1 MGVFKADGSRVAKG
15 SFPSTTAGITDP
27 EVIVTQD
34 VYATRHSDEGSYYP
48 GTSNDTKVEGS
59 IKTLQF
65 KAGQVVRQSAI
76 NALYPPAVIDSIS
89 PATGGVAGGTVVT
102 ITGKNLDGVTSVTF
116 NGVAGTALN
125 VVSATKV
132 TVTTPAVAAGVRDVV
147 VVDDAGNTT
156 KTGGFTYA

>member
-1 MGVFKADGSRVAKG
+1 MALYKADGTRIAKTG
-15 SFPSTTAGITDP
+15 FPSTTAGITDP

-48 GTSNDTKVEGS
+48 GTSNDGRPEGS
-59 IKTLQF
+59 VKTLAF

-76 NALYPPAVIDSIS
+76 NAQYPPAVIDSIS

-102 ITGKNLDGVTSVTF
+102 ITGKYLDGVTSVTF

-125 VVSATKV
+125 VVSATKL
-132 TVTTPAVAAGVRDVV
+132 TVTTPAVSAGARDVV
-147 VVDDAGNTT
+147 AVDDAGNTT
-156 KTGGFTYA
+156 KTGGFTFA